1 MSSPI
6 LGDSPSLRKR
16 PGRKQSE
23 HMSLKKHDTGIPVNT
38 PTDPNP
44 VILGDDGSTDHVVPT
59 RGPRYHHQSPGGE
72 HSSETGWGPEFFP
85 NCENPGTPTET
96 NSPTCYEGFVS
107 APQSEPLQG
116 PRHDTSPTRKRRGRL
131 KAGKSTQPARNP
143 RRSERIRKK
152 QPETSKWDDNT
163 SRITSGP
170 PRIERALQFYQEQL
184 RLLEEQNRRRLE
196 ASQENSSQKNN

>member
-6 LGDSPSLRKR
+6 LGDSPSLHKR

-23 HMSLKKHDTGIPVNT
+23 HMSLKKHDTGIPMNT

-59 RGPRYHHQSPGGE
+59 RGPRYHHQPPGGE

-96 NSPTCYEGFVS
+96 NSP
-107 APQSEPLQG
+107 
-116 PRHDTSPTRKRRGRL
+116 RHDTSPTRKRRGRR

-152 QPETSKWDDNT
+152 QPERSKWDDNT

-196 ASQENSSQKNN
+196 ASQENSSQKN